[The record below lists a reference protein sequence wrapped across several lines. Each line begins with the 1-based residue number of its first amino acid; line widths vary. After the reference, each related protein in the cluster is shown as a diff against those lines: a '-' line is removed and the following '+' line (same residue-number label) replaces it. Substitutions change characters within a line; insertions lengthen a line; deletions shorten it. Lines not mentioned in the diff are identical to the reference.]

1 MAATVKSGKDWAVLV
16 TVGVRVNEGVFVGT
30 MVEVP
35 VGLGLFVGTAEVSVK
50 DCFGSIARVEVGAS
64 IAVGVGFKIIG
75 KTLGTTAIAVT
86 TIAASAPIMIKIS

>member
-35 VGLGLFVGTAEVSVK
+35 VGLGLFVGMAEVSVK

-64 IAVGVGFKIIG
+64 IAVGVDLKIIG
-75 KTLGTTAIAVT
+75 KTPGTITIIAVQN
-86 TIAASAPIMIKIS
+86 AAMARMMAKMI

>member
-1 MAATVKSGKDWAVLV
+1 MVY
-16 TVGVRVNEGVFVGT
+16 VGVKVAEGVSIDII
-30 MVEVP
+30 VEVP

-75 KTLGTTAIAVT
+75 KTVGIITIIAVQN
-86 TIAASAPIMIKIS
+86 AAMARMMAKMT